1 MIGLCKGLTVTLVLK
16 AVKIVGRMVYDEIDQ
31 ETDQETGMGKCL
43 VLFEECNRVR
53 VSGLHP

>member
-1 MIGLCKGLTVTLVLK
+1 MIELCKGLTVTLVLK

-31 ETDQETGMGKCL
+31 ETEMGQCL
-43 VLFEECNRVR
+43 VLFEECNGVR